1 MEKIFEDYVAY
12 MLKKVNP
19 SKNIKTQSSQKYL
32 MSLKDD
38 KDVFMLKPDLYIE
51 NEMILDTKWK
61 IPEDSE
67 DEKKQGIAQSDL
79 YQMFAYACKFKVYD
93 IKLVYPLC
101 EKTQDLQRKIA
112 EKFFVFNASKHL
124 YFKEQEQKDIKVQVF
139 FAPLPF

>member
-19 SKNIKTQSSQKYL
+19 DQDIKVQNNGKYLISKNDEKC
-32 MSLKDD
+32 
-38 KDVFMLKPDLYIE
+38 FMLKPDLYIE
-51 NEMILDTKWK
+51 NKTILDTKWK
-61 IPEDSE
+61 IPNDSE

-79 YQMFAYACKFKVYD
+79 YQMFAYACKFKIYD

-112 EKFFVFNASKHL
+112 ENFLFLK
-124 YFKEQEQKDIKVQVF
+124 QVNICI
-139 FAPLPF
+139 LKNKGKKI